1 MIVTFH
7 LTKPIQTLRCTT
19 IALLMTIS
27 SHSAA
32 ASNEE
37 TLQYIIAD
45 YQYQCE
51 KAQEGF
57 RDIDYEEGDP
67 VVAELGL
74 SEDNIYDITIDK
86 DGKTAT
92 VLHAA
97 FTCTNVGRSWCGSGG
112 CDTYVLVDGV
122 SYTAWGWKPVSVQ
135 VGNSYVVLVPRS
147 GGACHN
153 SLEIGTSNAD
163 PCYTVAAWDSYLQTF
178 NSASSSQYVL
188 TINEFE
194 P

>member
-1 MIVTFH
+1 MKH
-7 LTKPIQTLRCTT
+7 LTKPIQTLRCTML
-19 IALLMTIS
+19 ALLMTIS

-37 TLQYIIAD
+37 TLQYIISG
-45 YQYQCE
+45 YQDQCE
-51 KAQEGF
+51 KAQEDF
-57 RDIDYEEGDP
+57 RDINYKEGDP
-67 VVAELGL
+67 VVAELEL
-74 SEDNIYDITIDK
+74 SADNIFEIIIDK
-86 DGKTAT
+86 DDKTAT

-112 CDTYVLVDGV
+112 CDTYVIVDGL
-122 SYTAWGWKPVSVQ
+122 SYTSWGWKPVSGQ
-135 VGNSYVVLVPRS
+135 VGDSYVVLVPRS

-163 PCYTVAAWDSYLQTF
+163 PCYSVASWDSFLKTF
-178 NSASSSQYVL
+178 NSASSSEYVL
-188 TINEFE
+188 TISEFE

>member
-1 MIVTFH
+1 MMRFVLPLIFLFPMSVF
-7 LTKPIQTLRCTT
+7 
-19 IALLMTIS
+19 AD
-27 SHSAA
+27 
-32 ASNEE
+32 SNEE

-45 YQYQCE
+45 YQDQCE
-51 KAQEGF
+51 KAQEDF
-57 RDIDYEEGDP
+57 RDIDYKEGDP
-67 VVAELGL
+67 VVAELEL
-74 SEDNIYDITIDK
+74 SEDNIYEITIDK
-86 DGKTAT
+86 DGTTAT

-112 CDTYVLVDGV
+112 CDSYLIVDGV

-135 VGNSYVVLVPRS
+135 VGDSYVVLVPRS

-163 PCYTVAAWDSYLQTF
+163 PCYTVVAWDCFLQAF

-188 TINEFE
+188 TISDF
-194 P
+194 

>member
-1 MIVTFH
+1 MMKNMFKTA
-7 LTKPIQTLRCTT
+7 
-19 IALLMTIS
+19 ALLITVCS
-27 SHSAA
+27 QASA

-37 TLQYIIAD
+37 TLQYIISD
-45 YQYQCE
+45 YQNQCE
-51 KAQEGF
+51 KAQEEF

-67 VVAELGL
+67 VVAELEL
-74 SEDNIYDITIDK
+74 SEDNIYEITIDK

-112 CDTYVLVDGV
+112 CDTYVIVDGV

-135 VGNSYVVLVPRS
+135 VGDSYAVLVPRS

-153 SLEIGTSNAD
+153 SLDIGTSNAD
-163 PCYTVAAWDSYLQTF
+163 PCYTVAAWDSVLKTF
-178 NSASSSQYVL
+178 NSASSSEYVL
-188 TINEFE
+188 TISEFE

>member
-1 MIVTFH
+1 MKH
-7 LTKPIQTLRCTT
+7 LTKPIQTLRCTMLP
-19 IALLMTIS
+19 LLMTIS

-37 TLQYIIAD
+37 TLQYIISD
-45 YQYQCE
+45 YQDQCE
-51 KAQEGF
+51 KAQEDF
-57 RDIDYEEGDP
+57 RDIDYKEGDP
-67 VVAELGL
+67 VVAELEL
-74 SEDNIYDITIDK
+74 SADNIYEIIIDK
-86 DGKTAT
+86 DDKTAT

-112 CDTYVLVDGV
+112 CDSYVIVDGV

-135 VGNSYVVLVPRS
+135 VGDSYVVLVPRS

-163 PCYTVAAWDSYLQTF
+163 PCYTVAACDSFLKTF

-188 TINEFE
+188 TISEFE